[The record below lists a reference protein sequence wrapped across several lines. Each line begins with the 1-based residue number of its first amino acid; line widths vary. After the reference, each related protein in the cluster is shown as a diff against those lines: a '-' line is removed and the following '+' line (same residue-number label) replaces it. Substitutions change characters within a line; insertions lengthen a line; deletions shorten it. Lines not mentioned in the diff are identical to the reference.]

1 MGKIWS
7 WLVTLYIQTPDIITW
22 NREDS
27 QNEMH
32 SAARGGGEDGSTPK
46 GDSDADN
53 LESGGYH
60 RNNHHDSSKFSGV
73 ALRIALLFAVAGI
86 SCLLLF
92 QSSYPFEFF
101 RKSFSFSD
109 SKISSPPS
117 CENRA
122 EQSIAP
128 TSSFHQYT
136 SQNLPPPVS
145 IWLYICCSDPSHHFF
160 GFEFL
165 FFSLLLRDEYI
176 YICYFLRLIHIWW
189 AAYYIY
195 VIFSILRDICMYHE
209 LLHA

>member
-1 MGKIWS
+1 
-7 WLVTLYIQTPDIITW
+7 
-22 NREDS
+22 
-27 QNEMH
+27 MH

-46 GDSDADN
+46 GDSDADK

-60 RNNHHDSSKFSGV
+60 RNNQHDSSKFSGV

-109 SKISSPPS
+109 SKISTSPPS

-136 SQNLPPPVS
+136 SQNPVS
-145 IWLYICCSDPSHHFF
+145 
-160 GFEFL
+160 
-165 FFSLLLRDEYI
+165 YI
-176 YICYFLRLIHIWW
+176 YADPIPLITFLDLNS
-189 AAYYIY
+189 
-195 VIFSILRDICMYHE
+195 FSFP
-209 LLHA
+209 AS